1 MGQASSLN
9 TARSHTEGSD
19 VVEVPSLI
27 SNTNKYEYNHHIQ
40 QVSSQ
45 QQLESVKGTD
55 IENNEQTEVPS
66 HWVMKDKKL
75 VEFLN
80 PWGEFK
86 NPASGDVFK
95 FQRDMA
101 KNKPV
106 IPTDEELPQIKP
118 NYELLFSPQEQS
130 LNGDATPQ
138 VTWIGHSTFLIQYR
152 GVNILT
158 DPVFSDRCSPVSFMG
173 PKRIKPLP
181 IEIEKL
187 PTIHFVVVSHNH
199 YDHLDYAAF
208 TKIQE
213 HHDPVFLLPLKMK
226 YSWME
231 KFYEEKKKSLI
242 AKTKLVELDWWK
254 SSSFNVRAEKKS
266 DENVKIESNVEF
278 TFLPAQHWGL
288 RSGFDRNEALWGS
301 WGIEFTHLKDNV
313 VSESED
319 NIKKFKLWFAGDTGY
334 NHTCFKEIGTR
345 YGPIDLSFIPIG
357 AYEPRWFMKYQHVN
371 PDDAVQV
378 AVDTQSKLSIGM
390 HWGTFIL
397 TLEPIMQPKIDL
409 EKSLKERNLDPNSF
423 VVMAHGETNLFSNTQ
438 QL

>member
-1 MGQASSLN
+1 
-9 TARSHTEGSD
+9 
-19 VVEVPSLI
+19 
-27 SNTNKYEYNHHIQ
+27 
-40 QVSSQ
+40 
-45 QQLESVKGTD
+45 
-55 IENNEQTEVPS
+55 
-66 HWVMKDKKL
+66 
-75 VEFLN
+75 
-80 PWGEFK
+80 
-86 NPASGDVFK
+86 
-95 FQRDMA
+95 
-101 KNKPV
+101 
-106 IPTDEELPQIKP
+106 
-118 NYELLFSPQEQS
+118 
-130 LNGDATPQ
+130 

-423 VVMAHGETNLFSNTQ
+423 VVMAHGETNLFSNIQ